1 MYNDS
6 LKNIS
11 IKLNGRNIITQS
23 NILVSKLL
31 KQNNS
36 FLDLPC
42 GENGKC
48 GKCKVKISG
57 EISDITDEEK
67 ELLTL
72 DELLRGIRLA
82 CCTVITGEAI
92 IENFNYS
99 KSQIET
105 KGASEVI
112 IKDKLFKEYG
122 LAIDIGT
129 TTIVVGLYNSS
140 GLMSTNSDKNPQTKV
155 ASDVISRIDKAMCG
169 DGPFLKELVLN
180 SINEL
185 IQGLCNKHNIG
196 TKKIDYAVITGNT
209 TMLYLLTGRDPVSL
223 SRFPFEADYK
233 FNAKFTSKE
242 VGINIS
248 NDATVYF
255 PLCISSFVGADITT
269 AILASNML
277 NTSMT
282 SILVDIGTNG
292 EMALWHN
299 NRIICCSTAAG
310 PAFEGSEIS
319 CGCMGVDGAIDKIYL
334 NGTRIEFTT
343 IGNVTEFGI
352 CGSGIIDAIS
362 ILKELSIIDETGA
375 FDEGILKQSGMYINV
390 NGQISC
396 KISDNVY
403 ITQRDIRKVQLAKSA
418 ICSGIKTL
426 IYLENVSTDDVDN
439 IYIAGGFG
447 NYLNIKSAT
456 NIGLIPYELKS
467 KVKFIGNAALK
478 GAAMMLFNK
487 KSADNINEKVKMSKA
502 IDLSREEIFMEY
514 YIDEMKI

>member
-1 MYNDS
+1 MYSDS

-11 IKLNGRNIITQS
+11 ITLNGRNIITQS

-57 EISDITDEEK
+57 EISDVTDEEK
-67 ELLTL
+67 ELLTQ
-72 DELLRGIRLA
+72 DELIRGMRLA
-82 CCTVITGEAI
+82 CCTFITGEAI

-105 KGASEVI
+105 NGASEVI

-129 TTIVVGLYNSS
+129 TTIVVGLYNET
-140 GLMSTNSDKNPQTKV
+140 GLMSTNSDKNSQTKV
-155 ASDVISRIDKAMCG
+155 ASDVISRIDKAMSG
-169 DGPFLKELVLN
+169 DGHLLKELVLN

-185 IQGLCNKHNIG
+185 IQELCNKHNVG
-196 TKKIDYAVITGNT
+196 TKQIDYAVITGNT

-223 SRFPFEADYK
+223 SKFPFEADYK
-233 FNAKFTSKE
+233 FNTKLSSKE
-242 VGINIS
+242 AGINIS
-248 NDATVYF
+248 NGGTVYF

-269 AILASNML
+269 AILASDIL
-277 NTSMT
+277 NTSTT
-282 SILVDIGTNG
+282 SLLVDIGTNG

-319 CGCMGVDGAIDKIYL
+319 CGCMGVEGAIDKIYL
-334 NGTRIEFTT
+334 NGTKIEFTT
-343 IGNVTEFGI
+343 IGNATQSGI
-352 CGSGIIDAIS
+352 CGSGIVDAIA
-362 ILKELSIIDETGA
+362 ILKELAIIDETGA
-375 FDEGILKQSGMYINV
+375 FNENILKQSNMYINV
-390 NGQISC
+390 KGQTSC
-396 KISDNVY
+396 KFSDNVY

-426 IYLENVSTDDVDN
+426 MYLENVSPDELDN

-456 NIGLIPYELKS
+456 YIGLIPYELKD
-467 KVKFIGNAALK
+467 KVRFIGNAALK
-478 GAAMMLFNK
+478 GAAMILFNK
-487 KSADNINEKVKMSKA
+487 ELAIATNEKVKMSKV
-502 IDLSREEIFMEY
+502 IDLSREEIFMDY